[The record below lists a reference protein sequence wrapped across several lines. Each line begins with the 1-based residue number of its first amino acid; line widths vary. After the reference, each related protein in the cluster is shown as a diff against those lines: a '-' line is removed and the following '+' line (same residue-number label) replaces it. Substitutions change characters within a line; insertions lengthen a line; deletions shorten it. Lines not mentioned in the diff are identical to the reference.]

1 MPLGQTYF
9 DSLFSGNDD
18 PWGFKTRW
26 YEMRKRAITLASLP
40 QPRYQNAFEP
50 GCANGELAASLAE
63 RCDRLLCTDG
73 AARAV
78 ELASKRLLDFS
89 HVTVAQACVPQDWPD
104 GQFDL
109 IVVSELGY
117 FLSCGD
123 LDALSAKAQAS
134 LAPSGTLLACHWRRS
149 IKGCD
154 MTGDEVH
161 ARLAKTLALPH
172 AVQWQDADF
181 RLDVWFGDGHSVGD
195 LQGLS

>member
-1 MPLGQTYF
+1 MPPGQNYF
-9 DSLFSGNDD
+9 DTMFSGNDD

-50 GCANGELAASLAE
+50 GCANGELSADLAQ

-78 ELASKRLLDFS
+78 ELSKQRLINFS
-89 HVTVAQACVPQDWPD
+89 HVTVAQAWIPKDWPV

-109 IVVSELGY
+109 IVISELAY
-117 FLSCGD
+117 FISP
-123 LDALSAKAQAS
+123 DALDQLAVKAQAA
-134 LAPSGTLLACHWRRS
+134 LAPSGTLLACHWRRPIS
-149 IKGCD
+149 GCEL
-154 MTGDEVH
+154 TGDEVH
-161 ARLAKTLALPH
+161 ECLKKHLNVAH

-181 RLDVWFGDGHSVGD
+181 RLDVWFGDGRSVGD
-195 LQGLS
+195 LQGLN